1 MNTIIFQNPYEFN
14 KTQKKQFLINE
25 LNHLTD
31 FHRKHCPAYAN
42 ILKNVP
48 FSEKVNTL
56 EEVPYLP
63 VQLFKILDLYSV
75 PKEEII
81 KTLTSSGTT
90 SQQVSKV
97 FIDRE
102 TSLLQSK
109 ALVSIVTSF
118 VGKKRLPM
126 IIVDTKNVIKDRKAF
141 SARGAGIVGFSNFG
155 RDHFYLLDDAMNVDW
170 DGLYGFLEKH
180 KDEKILLFG
189 FTFMIWQ
196 YFYKTA
202 KQKGIRLNF
211 KNSILIHGGGWKKL
225 KEEAVGNEE
234 FKEALYEQFRIS
246 SVHNYYG
253 MVEQVGSIFMECE
266 KGFLHAPDF
275 ADVIVRDMETLAPL
289 RIGEKGIIQVLS
301 VLPKSYPGHSLLTE
315 DVGKI
320 IGEDDC
326 LCGRKGKYFV
336 VEGRIPKAE
345 LRGCSDTHAYARNEV
360 MT

>member
-1 MNTIIFQNPYEFN
+1 MSEIFSQNPYKLE
-14 KTQKKQFLINE
+14 KIQKQSILVNE
-25 LNHLTD
+25 LNQLTD
-31 FHRKHCPAYAN
+31 FHTQNCVAYAN

-48 FSEKVNTL
+48 FPKKVNTL

-75 PKEEII
+75 ANEEII

-90 SQQVSKV
+90 SQQVSKI

-109 ALVSIVTSF
+109 ALISIVSSF
-118 VGKKRLPM
+118 IGKKRLPM
-126 IIVDTKNVIKDRKAF
+126 IIIDTKNVIKDRKAF

-155 RDHFYLLDDAMNVDW
+155 RNHFYLLDDEMNVDW
-170 DGLYGFLEKH
+170 DGLHEFLEKH
-180 KDEKILLFG
+180 QGEKILLFG

-196 YFYKTA
+196 YFYKAA
-202 KQKGIRLNF
+202 KQKRITLPL
-211 KNSILIHGGGWKKL
+211 KESLLIHGGGWKKL

-266 KGFLHAPDF
+266 KGFLHTPDF
-275 ADVIVRDMETLAPL
+275 ADVIVRDMETLVPL
-289 RIGEKGIIQVLS
+289 PIGEKGIIQVLS

-360 MT
+360 KV